1 MGSSRKFEYNGPPAA
16 STPRFVFAYSMVQ
29 RSDGRVPALEWLG
42 FERRQFAIQAH
53 ERRDSLLASDL
64 ESCVDAA
71 MTTIALV
78 VDALDAAGKSIRVSD
93 PIRDAFAF
101 KFVRIRQPLPTSQH
115 PAP

>member
-1 MGSSRKFEYNGPPAA
+1 
-16 STPRFVFAYSMVQ
+16 MVQ